1 MALTYEESS
10 ALMQDKVFQSRV
22 KVACINF
29 ANYIYLEPAST
40 PGHSSRMRWAG
51 QTMVAPDSSTGTVT
65 PTVVMDPAVQEAG
78 STIDDAG
85 LQSAVENSVNK
96 LL

>member
-1 MALTYEESS
+1 MNYEESS
-10 ALMQDKVFQSRV
+10 ALMKDPVFQSRV

-51 QTMVAPDSSTGTVT
+51 QTMVSPDGAAGTVT
-65 PTVVMDPAVQEAG
+65 PTVVMDPGVQEAG
-78 STIDDAG
+78 AAVTDEA
-85 LQSAVENSVNK
+85 LQLAVESSVNK